1 MKRSARI
8 LNLRIIGWIEE
19 YCWYFCG
26 EIRDNQETRATKY
39 NGTGVLSSA
48 RVPVHKNRF
57 KRDNNTAYNNS

>member
-1 MKRSARI
+1 MRRSARI

-26 EIRDNQETRATKY
+26 EIRDSQGTRATKY
-39 NGTGVLSSA
+39 NG
-48 RVPVHKNRF
+48 VPVYKNRF